1 MRWLG
6 IGVVLISSVSIVP
19 IYAEEKY
26 SLFVFFCMIFSSILQ
41 PTTNGY
47 ISSHIL
53 DISSGRPAQGVIVL
67 AFIENQQGWQ
77 QIGNQTTTAD
87 GRVAN
92 VSPNV
97 LFTAATY
104 KLRFFTGEY
113 YKRSNIKTFY
123 PYVEVIFSIDDASQ
137 HYHVPLTLSPFGYS
151 TYRGS

>member
-1 MRWLG
+1 MSYFPSKSNCMRWLC

-67 AFIENQQGWQ
+67 AFSR
-77 QIGNQTTTAD
+77 TLFLA
-87 GRVAN
+87 
-92 VSPNV
+92 V
-97 LFTAATY
+97 LD
-104 KLRFFTGEY
+104 
-113 YKRSNIKTFY
+113 NH
-123 PYVEVIFSIDDASQ
+123 VIFSIDDASQ